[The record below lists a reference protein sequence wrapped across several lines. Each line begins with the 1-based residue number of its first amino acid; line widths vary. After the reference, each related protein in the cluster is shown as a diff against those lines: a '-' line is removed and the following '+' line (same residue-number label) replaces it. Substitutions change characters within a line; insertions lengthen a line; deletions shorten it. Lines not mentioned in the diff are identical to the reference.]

1 MVVAISGKLYGFL
14 WENCWTAR
22 HVFQQLFHEC
32 AYNNYNNYF
41 SVSDKPKSPLL
52 ILRN

>member
-1 MVVAISGKLYGFL
+1 MGVAISGKLYGFL
-14 WENCWTAR
+14 WEKLTAR
-22 HVFQQLFHEC
+22 HVFQHFFHEC

-52 ILRN
+52 ILCN